1 MWSYQNVKECEREAN
16 EWEKRQNTED
26 FAMRKRNI
34 YAVTAAFCLFG
45 ATMGS
50 SALAAGAGTKQL
62 IGIGSASALEP
73 DKIKTDEDVSKAAGD
88 TEPETEKQNGW
99 KVAIDPGHQGS
110 WVDMSAQEPSA
121 PGSSETKAKA
131 TTGTTGKFS
140 GLNEYELN
148 LDVALLL
155 RDELENRG
163 YDVVM
168 TREDHDTAISNK
180 ERAELAAAEGADILV
195 RIHANG
201 SEDTSVNGALAMVPS
216 QSNPYVG
223 YMYDECYELGDA
235 ILKAYC
241 ESTGIADDGVQYYD
255 NMSGINWSTI
265 PVTILEMG
273 FMSNQNDDLL
283 MADENFQPVM
293 AEGIANGID
302 DYFEGKI
309 PVKKTEET
317 AIQSDRKKSD
327 TKNANA
333 TETAASSVNMD
344 RIENELAEDLA
355 VRAGAGENW
364 SAAVVD
370 LNTEDSCTVNNQS
383 MQAAS
388 LIKLFIMGAVYD
400 RYDSLTA
407 AYGEAQ
413 IQSLLSDMITV
424 SDNAAANT
432 LTNYLGDGDDAAG
445 RMEVNEYC
453 ASNSYE
459 STTMGRMLLAPA
471 DNGDNLT
478 SVSDCAEFLRKLYK
492 NELPHAEKMLGFL
505 KNQQRTHKIPA
516 GLPEG
521 VESANKTGELDTVE
535 NDAAI
540 VFADT
545 PYILCIMSENLS
557 DVGTAQNN
565 IAGISA
571 DMYNL
576 IE

>member
-1 MWSYQNVKECEREAN
+1 MK
-16 EWEKRQNTED
+16 
-26 FAMRKRNI
+26 KRNV
-34 YAVTAAFCLFG
+34 YAVTAAFCLFS
-45 ATMGS
+45 AALGS
-50 SALAAGAGTKQL
+50 SALAAGGARHL
-62 IGIGSASALEP
+62 VGIGEGGTSVA
-73 DKIKTDEDVSKAAGD
+73 
-88 TEPETEKQNGW
+88 EPETMKASEDGAKVSEDSEKNTESVTESVTEKLNGW

-148 LDVALLL
+148 LQVSFLL
-155 RDELENRG
+155 RDELEDRG
-163 YDVVM
+163 YEVVM

-201 SEDTSVNGALAMVPS
+201 SDDTSVNGALAMVPS

-223 YMYDECYELGDA
+223 YMYEECYELGED

-283 MADENFQPVM
+283 MADETFQPVM

-302 DYFEGKI
+302 DYFEDKV
-309 PVKKTEET
+309 PVKKAEEQTEDASQSEQET
-317 AIQSDRKKSD
+317 D
-327 TKNANA
+327 TKNTGE
-333 TETAASSVNMD
+333 TEAESSADMN

-364 SAAVVD
+364 SAAVVN

-400 RYDSLTA
+400 SYDSLTA
-407 AYGEAQ
+407 VYGEDQ

-424 SDNAAANT
+424 SDNTAANT
-432 LTNYLGDGDDAAG
+432 LTNYLGDGDDAIG
-445 RMEVNEYC
+445 RGAVNEYC

-459 STTMGRMLLAPA
+459 STNMGRMLLAPT

-478 SVSDCAEFLRKLYK
+478 SVSDCAEFLRKVYK
-492 NELPHAEKMLGFL
+492 GELPHAEEMLGFL

-540 VFADT
+540 VFGDT

-557 DVGTAQNN
+557 DVGAAQSN
-565 IAGISA
+565 IAGISS
-571 DMYNL
+571 DMYRL
-576 IE
+576 IEEK